1 MRCPPPHSAS
11 RHLRTFCSVPTKH
24 LRILWGVPALVWTSV
39 YMSQIGMC
47 SVPPTNSQTSYQF
60 SCQSSSTYISEWG
73 TPSWACQHLLSSL
86 DWSRSWHPR
95 IFPVLMSLSL
105 NESYSQHPTYF
116 SVSMSLSLD
125 IHKILNSCWVIKW
138 YRFSWANWYKLEPK
152 IVPKWCK
159 SGPRMGEMVQLA
171 TGNPQILSWSD
182 AESDSWHT

>member
-1 MRCPPPHSAS
+1 MKPQ
-11 RHLRTFCSVPTKH
+11 
-24 LRILWGVPALVWTSV
+24 
-39 YMSQIGMC
+39 Y
-47 SVPPTNSQTSYQF
+47 
-60 SCQSSSTYISEWG
+60 
-73 TPSWACQHLLSSL
+73 QHLLSSL

-138 YRFSWANWYKLEPK
+138 YRFSWANWYKSEPK

-159 SGPRMGEMVQLA
+159 SGPRLGEMVQLTA
-171 TGNPQILSWSD
+171 GNHRILSWNDTNRPQFWKRANSAGSHYNNVRRWPLYEACGPLD
-182 AESDSWHT
+182 RGVCPLLSQPPNLT